1 MLRLLPRVII
11 SESRRNSSGSFYA
24 GRDFDNYKKG
34 FLTSLR
40 NSHNS
45 KETWKKIFYV
55 ASIPC
60 LAITMYGAY
69 KEHSHHK
76 AQERPEY
83 VEYPFMNVRNK
94 IRLSKTNHKQA
105 ANKQASSKEERETIK
120 KGKKSPERYKK

>member
-40 NSHNS
+40 SSHNS

-94 IRLSKTNHKQA
+94 PFPWGDGNHSLFHNPREQYVPGVGFE
-105 ANKQASSKEERETIK
+105 KERHEK
-120 KGKKSPERYKK
+120 D